1 MLIPYPI
8 PEADRARL
16 IAAGKKACKFHKQ
29 ANGNDRMLT
38 PEYEE
43 ARAEVDTIEKSI
55 RKACCKK
62 GK

>member
-16 IAAGKKACKFHKQ
+16 IAAGKKACKFHKKV
-29 ANGNDRMLT
+29 NGNDRMLT

-43 ARAEVDTIEKSI
+43 ARAEVATIENAI
-55 RKACCKK
+55 RKACGKK